1 MYAVIIGGGKVGYY
15 LAKELVESGHEVAVL
30 ERDAE
35 RARIIDEDLGAVTL
49 RGDGCELSVLEEA
62 GVARADVVVAAT
74 GDDEINLIACQL
86 AKTRFKVPRTIA
98 RINNP
103 KNEKIFKQL
112 GVDATVSTTDTI
124 LTKIEEMLP
133 KTSLVHIAAMRGT
146 NVEIVEITVPTKS
159 PIIGKKLRDLHLP
172 QDAVVALLIRK
183 GEGRVPP
190 ADTVFEAN
198 DELVVATS
206 IRSESYVRQIVLGQ

>member
-15 LAKELVESGHEVAVL
+15 LAKELVEGGHEVVVL
-30 ERDAE
+30 ERDGA
-35 RARIIDEDLGAVTL
+35 RTRIIDEDLGAVTL
-49 RGDGCELSVLEEA
+49 CGDGCELSVLEES
-62 GVARADVVVAAT
+62 GIARADVAVAAT

-124 LTKIEEMLP
+124 LNKIEEMLP
-133 KTSLVHIAAMRGT
+133 SASLVHVAAMRGT
-146 NVEIVEITVPTKS
+146 NVEIVEITVPAKS
-159 PIIGKKLRDLHLP
+159 PIVGKKLRDVHLP
-172 QDAVVALLIRK
+172 PDAVVALLIRK

-190 ADTVFEAN
+190 ADSVFEAN

-206 IRSESYVRQIVLGQ
+206 IRSEAYVRQIILGE